1 MICHCDSS
9 SGHLTTRQEKNL
21 TTGGFVIVINND
33 AGDNVQKHV
42 ETDEVKIRTKTNTKD
57 G

>member
-9 SGHLTTRQEKNL
+9 SGHLTTRREKNL

-33 AGDNVQKHV
+33 AGDIVQKHV